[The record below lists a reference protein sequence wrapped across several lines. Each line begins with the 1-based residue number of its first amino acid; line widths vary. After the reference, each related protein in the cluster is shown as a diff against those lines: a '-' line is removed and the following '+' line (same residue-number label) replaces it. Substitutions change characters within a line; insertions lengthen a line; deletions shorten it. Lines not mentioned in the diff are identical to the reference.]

1 MHSSQLPRALRSFHL
16 PCSEGSYIAGCL
28 KITGLGRY
36 LLPPSPV
43 QTVVRT
49 LPHGLFREKIQ
60 WVRSFGGKFFLES
73 TYQRSEAQHQSLGST
88 GGLDKE
94 QVLHDVE
101 SAWPLDFHL
110 SFEMPSAPR
119 NIKVSSELSQHVRI
133 SHERT
138 MLLGMLPFP
147 KWLVSISIELD
158 VHEEDGNEKK
168 DGGQGGEPP
177 RSSSESSDRTS
188 GSGDG
193 GWYLRC
199 NVDSLGGR
207 LRLIGYEGLLTILPL
222 PEKNKSDSKPPARYV
237 KGFHGVVL
245 FDGHCNL
252 CNASVDFLM
261 RQDAQRQRLLF
272 APQQSPAANELLK
285 AYGHDSGPAP
295 SLLPQRRADNGDQG
309 TFPGKKSKEGQPRGG
324 GGGRRRFGSLFRSG
338 RAPARALSSRTP
350 HRRVSWLS
358 VVGTFIR
365 WPRRAQMGSRGSGS
379 ARCLVRRGWQEARAM
394 VRLQGNVQDTH
405 RSRAQAVL
413 MI

>member
-309 TFPGKKSKEGQPRGG
+309 TFPGKKAKKDNQEGEAAEEGDSVLFFAADGRLHARSAAVLHTGACLGSPWSELSSAGLAVHKWVPGAAAALDVLYDVVGKRRVLWFGSKETCRIPTAAE
-324 GGGRRRFGSLFRSG
+324 RRRFL
-338 RAPARALSSRTP
+338 
-350 HRRVSWLS
+350 
-358 VVGTFIR
+358 
-365 WPRRAQMGSRGSGS
+365 
-379 ARCLVRRGWQEARAM
+379 
-394 VRLQGNVQDTH
+394 
-405 RSRAQAVL
+405 
-413 MI
+413 